1 MMMKGER
8 SNLMRITR
16 KVTRRPRRDPSRK
29 EQSVQG
35 ITSGIP

>member
-1 MMMKGER
+1 MMMKGKR
-8 SNLMRITR
+8 SNPMKITR
-16 KVTRRPRRDPSRK
+16 KVTRRPKKDPSRK